1 MQMDVTEATFEQDVI
16 ERSRSVPVVDDFW
29 ASWCAPCRQLTP
41 VLERAVET
49 HGDELVLAKLDTD
62 ANPVVSARYDIRGIP
77 AVKAFRDGR
86 VVDEFT
92 GVLPPAAVEA
102 FLARLVPSEAS
113 RLVEA
118 GDEASLRRAIELEPG
133 RADARVALAP
143 MLLERGEAEA
153 AIELLRPVEHDS
165 GAAGLLAR
173 LELAADPDAP
183 ATVAPALAAL
193 AGGDSEGA
201 LQGLLD
207 AVSSSQGDTRDRVRR
222 VMVGIF
228 GELGSENPLSVSYRR
243 QLARALY

>member
-16 ERSRSVPVVDDFW
+16 ERSKRVPVVVDFW
-29 ASWCAPCRQLTP
+29 AAWCGPCRQLTP
-41 VLERAVET
+41 VLERAVEK
-49 HGDELVLAKLDTD
+49 HGDQMVLAKVDTD

-92 GVLPPAAVEA
+92 GALPPATVEA
-102 FLARLVPSEAS
+102 FLARLVPSEAD
-113 RLVEA
+113 RLFEA
-118 GDEASLRRAIELEPG
+118 GDEASLRRAVELEPA
-133 RADARVALAP
+133 RADARVRLAK

-153 AIELLRPVEHDS
+153 AFELLRPVEHDS

-173 LELAADPDAP
+173 AELAADPAAP
-183 ATVAPALAAL
+183 ASVGPALAAL
-193 AGGDSEGA
+193 EAGEPETALEGLLGA
-201 LQGLLD
+201 LTD
-207 AVSSSQGDTRDRVRR
+207 AQGDTRDRVRR

-228 GELGSENPLSVSYRR
+228 DELGAEDPRSVSYRR

>member
-16 ERSRSVPVVDDFW
+16 ERSRSVPVVVDFW
-29 ASWCAPCRQLTP
+29 AAWCGPCRQLTP
-41 VLERAVET
+41 VLERAVEK

-92 GVLPPAAVEA
+92 GALPPAAVEA
-102 FLARLVPSEAS
+102 FLARLVPSEAT

-118 GDEASLRRAIELEPG
+118 RDEASLRRAIELEPG
-133 RADARVALAP
+133 RADARVALAT
-143 MLLERGEAEA
+143 MLLERGESEA
-153 AIELLRPVEHDS
+153 AIELLRPVEHDP

-173 LELAADPDAP
+173 LELAADPEAP

-193 AGGDSEGA
+193 ANGDSEGA
-201 LQGLLD
+201 LEGLLD
-207 AVSSSQGDTRDRVRR
+207 AASNSQGDTRDRVRR
-222 VMVGIF
+222 VMVGVF
-228 GELGSENPLSVSYRR
+228 GELGSDHPLSVSYRR